1 MKEFTI
7 FKGVDNEIEFKGL
20 RGKYFYFG
28 AIGGVGSIFSCLI
41 LVIIGIPS
49 VIVFLLLI
57 LLLITSI
64 SAAFH
69 FSQKYGRWGME
80 KQPIQKRKPHFIHQ
94 GKPFHKIIPA
104 LTVLKHPQKNER
116 K

>member
-1 MKEFTI
+1 MKEFII
-7 FKGVDNEIEFKGL
+7 FKGVDHEIEFKGL
-20 RGKYFYFG
+20 RGKYFYLG

-49 VIVFLLLI
+49 IVVFLLL
-57 LLLITSI
+57 LLLLSATI

-69 FSQKYGRWGME
+69 LSKKYGRWGME
-80 KQPIQKRKPHFIHQ
+80 KQPVQERKPHFIHQ
-94 GKPFHKIIPA
+94 KMPFHKIVPVKA
-104 LTVLKHPQKNER
+104 VLKLTTK